1 MILQHTIL
9 LAVFKSSLF
18 NYKVLA
24 TTLFSYE
31 EGEVLQKFC
40 YVTGAGDNVSTLRP
54 VRKGRKRV
62 EILPKM
68 ALHNVWMTFRLITC
82 SVFGD
87 INIGVIWPS
96 GALFSS
102 PIVLPLGIKEISLSI
117 NIDLFVRKTKTFY
130 LNNCVVSMRMQ
141 VSFLFGIW
149 RKYLWK
155 IYSSIEKKWSLIGQ
169 YRSHE
174 KRAIDTSDSFEQAR
188 MLAGTATRKRTN
200 IPVALFLSL

>member
-24 TTLFSYE
+24 TTLFLYE
-31 EGEVLQKFC
+31 EGEVLKKFC

-68 ALHNVWMTFRLITC
+68 AFHNVWMTFRLITC

-155 IYSSIEKKWSLIGQ
+155 IYS
-169 YRSHE
+169 
-174 KRAIDTSDSFEQAR
+174 
-188 MLAGTATRKRTN
+188 
-200 IPVALFLSL
+200 